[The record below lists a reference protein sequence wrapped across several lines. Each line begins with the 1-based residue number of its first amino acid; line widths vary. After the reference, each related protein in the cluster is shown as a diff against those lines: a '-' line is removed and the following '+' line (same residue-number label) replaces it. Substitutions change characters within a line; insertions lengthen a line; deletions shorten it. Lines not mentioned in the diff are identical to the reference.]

1 MVKTRT
7 AVKTKSQM
15 HGQKPEIQSAA
26 WHAHGQS
33 AARGQALIECYS
45 KAPVP
50 LRHPGKGHAFLPPD
64 CPCLGQVW
72 WCLSECPHQPV
83 LISYLDQQPFQLWD
97 GHVPATYSPGS
108 ALLGVMF
115 TSILVFFT
123 DTIFFPPKRCSKF
136 WLSGVSL
143 YLDFFPNAR
152 PCRHYI
158 QMYIK
163 VSGDF
168 KPSVL
173 SLVSQRRVFRRI
185 RK

>member
-7 AVKTKSQM
+7 AVKNKSQM

-33 AARGQALIECYS
+33 AAHDQALIECYS
-45 KAPVP
+45 KAPAP
-50 LRHPGKGHAFLPPD
+50 LRYPGKGHAFLPAD

-123 DTIFFPPKRCSKF
+123 DTIFFPT
-136 WLSGVSL
+136 
-143 YLDFFPNAR
+143 
-152 PCRHYI
+152 
-158 QMYIK
+158 
-163 VSGDF
+163 
-168 KPSVL
+168 
-173 SLVSQRRVFRRI
+173 
-185 RK
+185 